1 MANSDTKTTLL
12 QILAKDTNS
21 QRPTDLARILGIST
35 QALHRHLKTLLEEG
49 EIVRLGSP
57 PKVFYKLPQEKKVQN
72 LSNLSQDQVGFI
84 DKNFSELR
92 ATGELTKGIHAFQL
106 WLKRTKQE
114 KAYVSLA
121 NSFISQCEKADL
133 FRDDN
138 GFIDLTQK
146 IKVALE
152 ICYLE
157 KVVCQNFYSLPQF
170 GKTYLGN
177 LLTAAKSGQ
186 NRKCLLELNELFEPY
201 LNKFID
207 MHDIDALVWAPHS
220 IPRKLMIMDQIR
232 LRYNLSL
239 PEIKAVKIFS
249 GGIPVAQKSL
259 SKLSERIENARETI
273 QIQATPR
280 GKFKHVLIIDDA
292 VGSGATLNEIASKV
306 QKQYNPLKIYGMA
319 IVGSYKGFDVI
330 SVV

>member
-1 MANSDTKTTLL
+1 MAKTNTKTTLL
-12 QILAKDTNS
+12 KILAKDSNS

-35 QALHRHLKTLLEEG
+35 QALHRHLKNLLEEG
-49 EIVRLGSP
+49 RIVRLGSP
-57 PKVFYKLPQEKKVQN
+57 PKVFYKLPETNNLQN
-72 LSNLSQDQVGFI
+72 LSKLSQNQVSFI

-92 ATGELTKGIHAFQL
+92 ATGELTQGIHAFQL
-106 WLKRTKQE
+106 WLRRTKQE
-114 KAYVSLA
+114 KAYLSLA
-121 NSFISQCEKADL
+121 NSFISQREKADL

-138 GFIDLTQK
+138 GYIDLTQK
-146 IKVALE
+146 IKDALE
-152 ICYLE
+152 NCYLE
-157 KVVCQNFYSLPQF
+157 KVVCQDFYSLPQF

-186 NRKCLLELNELFEPY
+186 SRKCFQELNELFEPC

-207 MHDIDALVWAPHS
+207 TYDIDALVWVPHS
-220 IPRKLMIMDQIR
+220 IPRKLMIMDHIR
-232 LRYNLSL
+232 LRCHLSL
-239 PEIKAVKIFS
+239 PEIKTVKIFS

-273 QIQATPR
+273 QIQATPKR
-280 GKFKHVLIIDDA
+280 KFKNVLIIDDA

-306 QKQYNPLKIYGMA
+306 QKQYNPHKIYGLA